1 MVHRKMLVS
10 LLAFCLLVLWV
21 SPVVQAGPGA
31 AKHDST
37 VNINTA
43 PIEEL
48 VQLPRVGTKVAERIV
63 SYREKKGGFKKVEDI
78 KTVQGIGDKI
88 FEMIRP
94 LISVK

>member
-1 MVHRKMLVS
+1 MVHRKMLVT
-10 LLAFCLLVLWV
+10 LLAFCLLVLWM
-21 SPVVQAGPGA
+21 SPTIQARPGA
-31 AKHDST
+31 VKNDGA

-43 PIEEL
+43 SMEEL

-63 SYREKKGGFKKVEDI
+63 SYRETHGGFKSVEDI
-78 KTVQGIGDKI
+78 KTVQGIGEKI